1 VLPLLFEVVEDLQ
14 QARTEVFIERVVHG
28 FFGEGVAF
36 LQVRFDDLAV
46 LQKLFGQGVAQQ

>member
-1 VLPLLFEVVEDLQ
+1 MPLLFEVVEDLQ